1 MRRLGLPRSALTVC
15 AGALALVLA
24 VAFMVIGERPPARV
38 AAAQAQASPC
48 NVFGVQPVTL
58 TPTLP
63 TSFASATAQ
72 LGADCMA
79 WQSFISLNWAAD
91 PNNPGQPDPNVPASS
106 FGAPGDTSPKVWE
119 TYLEASAVFSAPQGS
134 AKTLWAAER
143 PAIKSLVRVSKQGAT
158 DLSLSGIRQAGDGK
172 WLTSQAGQLTYYE
185 VRMNQDEY
193 QFITTN
199 VFSGS
204 DLTTYAGQ
212 AACAA
217 GQNGKGGLI
226 LPAGGGATG
235 ATLDADCLGNPAK
248 YGANVGAIEIK
259 AAWVPLPSDHSLDYR
274 YKTAVA
280 RVTNPDTGQ
289 TTQVTVGLV
298 GLHIIR
304 KVQGAPQFVW
314 ATFEQIDNSPDEAG
328 GGFSAPALPAN
339 PHQKAL
345 GRYTYFN
352 PNCTTATDPTY
363 KCQHNALPG
372 PPCDA
377 KGQPAGCYPY
387 SAPMQIT
394 RLVPV
399 DATANAVTGYV
410 WSLLPANSVY
420 NYYRLINVQW
430 PNSPTIV
437 KAGSTVPLPNGD
449 ITPSSKSGIV
459 ANTTLETYQQSK
471 NACMDCH
478 QSAPIATPKPLRTA
492 LVAGRGTTKV
502 QPKNLVKGSASLASD
517 YSFVFVSETRR

>member
-1 MRRLGLPRSALTVC
+1 MRRPSLSRVTLTLVG
-15 AGALALVLA
+15 GALALVLA
-24 VAFMVIGERPPARV
+24 VAVMVTGERPPAL
-38 AAAQAQASPC
+38 AAAQAQSSPC
-48 NVFGVQPVTL
+48 NVFGVQPVSL

-91 PNNPGQPDPNVPASS
+91 PNNPGQPDPSVPASA
-106 FGAPGDTSPKVWE
+106 FGAPGDTTPKVWE
-119 TYLEASAVFSAPQGS
+119 TYLEASAVFNASRTT
-134 AKTLWAAER
+134 AKTLWAAKR

-158 DLSLSGIRQAGDGK
+158 DLSLSGIKQAGDGK
-172 WLTSQAGQLTYYE
+172 WLTSQSGQLTYYE
-185 VRMNQDEY
+185 IRMNQDEY

-217 GQNGKGGLI
+217 GSNGKGGFL
-226 LPAGGGATG
+226 LPAGGGGAG
-235 ATLDADCLGNPAK
+235 ATLDTDCLGNPAK

-259 AAWVPLPSDHSLDYR
+259 AAWVPLPADHSLDYR

-280 RVTNPDTGQ
+280 QITDPKTGA
-289 TTQVTVGLV
+289 TVQVTVGLV

-314 ATFEQIDNSPDEAG
+314 STFEQIDNSPDEAG
-328 GGFSAPALPAN
+328 GSYSAPVLPAN
-339 PHQKAL
+339 PNRKAL
-345 GRYTYFN
+345 GSFTYFN
-352 PNCTTATDPTY
+352 PNCTTAGDPTY

-372 PPCDA
+372 KPCDA

-394 RLVPV
+394 RLTPV
-399 DATANAVTGYV
+399 DPTANSVTGYV

-420 NYYRLINVQW
+420 NYYRLISVQW
-430 PNSPTIV
+430 PNSPAVV
-437 KAGSTVPLPNGD
+437 KAGATVPLPNGD
-449 ITPSSKSGIV
+449 ITPSSKTSIV

-478 QSAPIATPKPLRTA
+478 QSAPVATPKNLKMA
-492 LVAGRGTTKV
+492 LMAGRTTTKIE
-502 QPKNLVKGSASLASD
+502 PRNLVKGSTSLATD
-517 YSFVFVSETRR
+517 YSFVFLSETKR

>member
-1 MRRLGLPRSALTVC
+1 MRWPSLSDATAALV
-15 AGALALVLA
+15 AGALALV
-24 VAFMVIGERPPARV
+24 VATIVMVAGEGTSAPASV
-38 AAAQAQASPC
+38 AARTSSPC

-63 TSFASATAQ
+63 TRFSASTAQ

-79 WQSFISLNWAAD
+79 WQTFISLNWAAD
-91 PNNPGQPDPNVPASS
+91 PANPGQPDPKTPASS
-106 FGAPGDTSPKVWE
+106 FGAPGDTRPKVWE
-119 TYLEASAVFSAPQGS
+119 TYLEASAVFTAPKAS
-134 AKTLWAAER
+134 AKALWAAQR
-143 PAIKSLVRVSKQGAT
+143 PSIKSLTRLSKQGAT
-158 DLSLSGIRQAGDGK
+158 DLSLSGIAQAGDGQ
-172 WLTSQAGQLTYYE
+172 WLTAQSGVLTYYE
-185 VRMNQDEY
+185 VRMNQDEH

-217 GQNGKGGLI
+217 AKGGLL
-226 LPAGGGATG
+226 LPAGGGGNAS
-235 ATLDADCLGNPAK
+235 AKLDTDCLGAPAA

-259 AAWVPLPSDHSLDYR
+259 AAWIPLPADHSLDYR

-280 RVTNPDTGQ
+280 QITLPGGATR
-289 TTQVTVGLV
+289 QVTVGLV

-314 ATFEQIDNSPDEAG
+314 STFEQIDNSPDEANG
-328 GGFSAPALPAN
+328 GYSAPSLPAN
-339 PHQKAL
+339 PNQKAL
-345 GRYTYFN
+345 GAYAYFN
-352 PNCTTATDPTY
+352 PNGTVAKDPIY
-363 KCQHNALPG
+363 KCVHNAG
-372 PPCDA
+372 PTTPCLLT
-377 KGQPAGCYPY
+377 GRQTCQPY

-399 DATANAVTGYV
+399 DPTANAVTGYV
-410 WSLLPANSVY
+410 WSLLPATSVY

-430 PNSPTIV
+430 PNSPTLIPPG
-437 KAGSTVPLPNGD
+437 ATVPLTTGD

-459 ANTTLETYQQSK
+459 ANTTMETYQQAK

-478 QSAPIATPKPLRTA
+478 QYAAIATPKNRTTA
-492 LVAGRGTTKV
+492 LMAGRITPKV
-502 QPKNLVKGSASLASD
+502 RPRALADGSSYASN
-517 YSFVFVSETRR
+517 YSFVFVSETVR

>member
-1 MRRLGLPRSALTVC
+1 MRWPGLSRVTLTLFG
-15 AGALALVLA
+15 GALALVLA
-24 VAFMVIGERPPARV
+24 VAVMVMGEGRSAPT
-38 AAAQAQASPC
+38 AALAQTASPC

-63 TSFASATAQ
+63 TQFASATAQ

-91 PNNPGQPDPNVPASS
+91 PNNPGQPDPNAPASS
-106 FGAPGDTSPKVWE
+106 FGTPGDTAPKVWE
-119 TYLEASAVFSAPQGS
+119 TYLEASAVFTATEDKLLWS
-134 AKTLWAAER
+134 AKR
-143 PAIKSLVRVSKQGAT
+143 PAVKMLTRLSKQGPT
-158 DLSLSGIRQAGDGK
+158 DLSLSGIKQAGDGK

-226 LPAGGGATG
+226 LPAGGGSTG
-235 ATLDADCLGNPAK
+235 ATLDSDCLGNPAK

-259 AAWVPLPSDHSLDYR
+259 AAWVPLPADHSLDYR
-274 YKTAVA
+274 YKTAIA
-280 RVTNPDTGQ
+280 QVTGPNGGVV
-289 TTQVTVGLV
+289 QVTVGLV

-314 ATFEQIDNSPDEAG
+314 ATFEQIDNSPDEANG
-328 GGFSAPALPAN
+328 GYSAPSLPAN
-339 PHQKAL
+339 PNQKPRSA
-345 GRYTYFN
+345 YTYFN
-352 PNCTTATDPTY
+352 ANCTTAGDPTY
-363 KCQHNALPG
+363 RCQHNALPG
-372 PPCDA
+372 KPCDA

-394 RLVPV
+394 RLTPV
-399 DATANAVTGYV
+399 DPTANSVTGYV

-430 PNSPTIV
+430 PNSPAIV
-437 KAGSTVPLPNGD
+437 KTASPVPLPSGD

-459 ANTTLETYQQSK
+459 ANTTMETYQQAK

-478 QSAPIATPKPLRTA
+478 QGAPVATPRNRTTA
-492 LVAGRGTTKV
+492 LLAGRATTKV
-502 QPKNLVKGSASLASD
+502 RPRNLVKGSTTYASD
-517 YSFVFVSETRR
+517 YSFVFVSETVR